1 MTPLGL
7 WSFRVSFGERVLPNA
22 AGPVFLYNHQTQR
35 GEREMAKIKLLCLI
49 VGVFG
54 LCLAGRASAAPPAAV
69 KAPVDS
75 SKWYRLTNEFL
86 GATRSL
92 DTYSDGENAPFM
104 DTTSAAT
111 GQLWKFTPLKDGYY
125 RLTNQFLGA
134 KRSLDTYA
142 DEGNAPFMGETGEAT
157 GQAWKLTPVE
167 VKK

>member
-1 MTPLGL
+1 MSKINLL
-7 WSFRVSFGERVLPNA
+7 RLIFGMIALFFV
-22 AGPVFLYNHQTQR
+22 
-35 GEREMAKIKLLCLI
+35 
-49 VGVFG
+49 
-54 LCLAGRASAAPPAAV
+54 GRASAAPPTAA

-104 DTTSAAT
+104 DKSSEAA

-142 DEGNAPFMGETGEAT
+142 DEENAPFMGKTGEAT

-167 VKK
+167 VEK